1 MTEVRSELGSEAE
14 SSGNVVRAVWGL
26 LLIWTGSVVFL
37 HWGWGLGALGAGVI
51 LLGAQAVRRYRRLE
65 VDRFG
70 LIAGALLLI
79 CGAGSLLEV
88 AIDLF
93 PLLIVAAGLGLLVSA
108 WASRT
113 RHGAGAGLEAHPHAK
128 L

>member
-1 MTEVRSELGSEAE
+1 M
-14 SSGNVVRAVWGL
+14 
-26 LLIWTGSVVFL
+26 FL

-79 CGAGSLLEV
+79 CGAGSLFQV

-93 PLLIVAAGLGLLVSA
+93 PLLIVAAGIGLLISA
-108 WASRT
+108 WASRA
-113 RHGAGAGLEAHPHAK
+113 RHGAGPGLEAHSHAK